1 MSVTDSGSGSC
12 ASAET
17 QTYYLS
23 QSHTAFILIV
33 SITVTVVPLLVLAWF
48 SLDPDWMPEKPD
60 FSSSS
65 GRRRKGF
72 IYALIFWA
80 LFVLFMK
87 LPFWIRIPFLL
98 WSSYKFLRF
107 FSVLGIRAFD
117 KKPDF
122 IISPEGVGGWSGCS
136 FHHVPWSAIAK
147 LNVAIHQPK
156 FGSFNVGSPKRR
168 ITFYGPETGSRRFFD
183 TLPPK
188 KIEIN
193 YYQGPFPE
201 KSENILRIV
210 RIYRPDLVKEED
222 LTDLAE
228 ASNL

>member
-1 MSVTDSGSGSC
+1 
-12 ASAET
+12 
-17 QTYYLS
+17 
-23 QSHTAFILIV
+23 V
-33 SITVTVVPLLVLAWF
+33 SITATAVPLLVLAWF

-87 LPFWIRIPFLL
+87 LPFWIRVPFLL

-117 KKPDF
+117 KRPDF
-122 IISPEGVGGWSGCS
+122 VISPEGVSGWSGRS
-136 FHHVPWSAIAK
+136 FHHVPWPAITK
-147 LNVAIHQPK
+147 HYVAVRQHKIWG
-156 FGSFNVGSPKRR
+156 FDVGSPKKI
-168 ITFYGPETGSRRFFD
+168 ITLYGPETGPRRFFG
-183 TLPPK
+183 TLPPR

-210 RIYRPDLVKEED
+210 CIYRPDLVKDED
-222 LTDLAE
+222 LADLAE
-228 ASNL
+228 ASNR